1 MWGRDTFI
9 KSITGQVQTGTG
21 VRAWD
26 QDSAVISAR
35 EVLCLNMLAQL
46 ELLDGDE
53 AQKQGSQVT
62 LASSEPDRSFHGPEE
77 KQKCKVMNGNE
88 EEKLLRF
95 GLEEIAGSGGSV
107 HARVTGTKVSVGTAI
122 RNWSLWDVKGPP
134 LCFKGG

>member
-62 LASSEPDRSFHGPEE
+62 LELRTRE
-77 KQKCKVMNGNE
+77 KFPWTRRETEM
-88 EEKLLRF
+88 
-95 GLEEIAGSGGSV
+95 
-107 HARVTGTKVSVGTAI
+107 
-122 RNWSLWDVKGPP
+122 
-134 LCFKGG
+134 